1 MSRRIA
7 TIVHGRFFAFDLV
20 RELLRQ
26 RADVT
31 LFTNYPRWAAARFGV
46 PAQAVRGN
54 VMHGVLTRILQK
66 LGALG
71 AWEPFLHELFGRW
84 AARRTSR
91 QDFDVIVCFSGVAE
105 EVFRAPNNAGK
116 LKVLVRASAHIATQR
131 DLLVEEEKRS
141 GAAVAKPSAWMVE
154 RELREYALA
163 DRIMV
168 LSAFARDSFVRH
180 GVEQDKLW
188 LLPLGVEVSR
198 FRSSADEAA
207 ARVRRIVEGGRLRV
221 LTTGAFLVRKGA
233 VDYTRIVEESG
244 AFEFRWVGPMAPE
257 GEPFAKRLTG
267 KASFV
272 PKVPQY
278 ELKQHYDWADLY
290 LFPTIEDGFPVVLS
304 QAQAA
309 GLPVI
314 ATPNSCAPDIVCDG
328 ESGWILP
335 IRSPSLFVQQLQW
348 CDAHRDELA
357 QVARASY
364 ESYQP
369 HDWSEVAARFR
380 SLIE

>member
-1 MSRRIA
+1 
-7 TIVHGRFFAFDLV
+7 
-20 RELLRQ
+20 
-26 RADVT
+26 
-31 LFTNYPRWAAARFGV
+31 
-46 PAQAVRGN
+46 
-54 VMHGVLTRILQK
+54 
-66 LGALG
+66 
-71 AWEPFLHELFGRW
+71 
-84 AARRTSR
+84 
-91 QDFDVIVCFSGVAE
+91 
-105 EVFRAPNNAGK
+105 
-116 LKVLVRASAHIATQR
+116 
-131 DLLVEEEKRS
+131 
-141 GAAVAKPSAWMVE
+141 
-154 RELREYALA
+154 
-163 DRIMV
+163 
-168 LSAFARDSFVRH
+168 
-180 GVEQDKLW
+180 
-188 LLPLGVEVSR
+188 
-198 FRSSADEAA
+198 
-207 ARVRRIVEGGRLRV
+207 
-221 LTTGAFLVRKGA
+221 
-233 VDYTRIVEESG
+233 
-244 AFEFRWVGPMAPE
+244 MAPE
-257 GEPFAKRLTG
+257 GEPFAKRLAG

-364 ESYQP
+364 ERYQP